1 MPGLSSCPY
10 LPGKSLQ
17 AGQKAARLIYCAN
30 RVATVRGGGGAARMA
45 EQDLLPAWAFALPP
59 GRGADVALL
68 ARGPDGGAEVAFG
81 DKRGLFI
88 GRNSQVVRRARLQ
101 YRNTVPSA
109 CRWQAPAGPLCLA
122 RIGVEPA
129 CARQVCEVVVDHRST
144 SRVHACVAHDAQQRA
159 WLVDL
164 GSVHGARGRHQ
175 APCAPSS
182 CWRDWNSGSVAS
194 SFFGALT
201 HARSGAAE
209 EGVEQEARVAATG
222 RAFPV
227 WIGQAVVRADV
238 WPGCADR
245 RAAPGS
251 LPRVTAGAA
260 TMQRRSRAGSWRGL
274 RASGA
279 QRSAPALSEHDQLC
293 A

>member
-1 MPGLSSCPY
+1 
-10 LPGKSLQ
+10 
-17 AGQKAARLIYCAN
+17 
-30 RVATVRGGGGAARMA
+30 
-45 EQDLLPAWAFALPP
+45 
-59 GRGADVALL
+59 
-68 ARGPDGGAEVAFG
+68 
-81 DKRGLFI
+81 
-88 GRNSQVVRRARLQ
+88 
-101 YRNTVPSA
+101 
-109 CRWQAPAGPLCLA
+109 
-122 RIGVEPA
+122 
-129 CARQVCEVVVDHRST
+129 
-144 SRVHACVAHDAQQRA
+144 
-159 WLVDL
+159 
-164 GSVHGARGRHQ
+164 
-175 APCAPSS
+175 
-182 CWRDWNSGSVAS
+182 
-194 SFFGALT
+194 
-201 HARSGAAE
+201 
-209 EGVEQEARVAATG
+209 VAATG